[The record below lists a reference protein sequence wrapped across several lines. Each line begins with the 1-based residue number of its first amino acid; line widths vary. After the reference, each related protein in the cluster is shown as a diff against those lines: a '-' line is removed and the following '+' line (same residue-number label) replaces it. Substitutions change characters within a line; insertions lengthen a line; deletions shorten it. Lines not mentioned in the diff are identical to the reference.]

1 MDIFRGIIQPTIG
14 TKSIA
19 GEWQSED
26 ANMEIKDFRFQNE
39 ISTLNFVFY
48 WLFTEH
54 WFLILALSENSNWL
68 DAQQDNWSI
77 EKGYA
82 EVKFHRENS
91 GLPPGTLQRVSGR
104 VKGAGEP
111 L

>member
-19 GEWQSED
+19 GEWQRKD
-26 ANMEIKDFRFQNE
+26 ANMQIKDFRFQNE
-39 ISTLNFVFY
+39 ITSLNFVFY
-48 WLFTEH
+48 WHLTEH
-54 WFLILALSENSNWL
+54 WFLISALSGNLNWL

-82 EVKFHRENS
+82 QVEFHRENS
-91 GLPPGTLQRVSGR
+91 ELPPGTLQGVSRR